1 MNTLKQQQLFFNTI
15 KEEYKYNC
23 IKQVFC
29 GKCKYNTA
37 SGDRLDC
44 FEKFYFEK
52 MKKVMS

>member
-23 IKQVFC
+23 IKQGFC